1 MIWISLVV
9 FLLLAAGVILLFG
22 LTPEDITNDVMRMLS
37 PKKTLREKVLL
48 AQGRKKSRRL
58 TQEILHI
65 RDALN
70 ATGKANSFS
79 WVCATSVIMMVAGCI
94 VSVMIGNLFLIP
106 VAAVVFAAI
115 PFAAAAKSIADYDK
129 QVREELETA
138 LSIITTSYIRTDDIV
153 NAVRENLAY
162 LKPPITDVFTAF
174 VSDALYVSSDTKR
187 ALRNMKEKIDNE
199 IFREWCEALIGCQ
212 DDRVLKDTLLPIV
225 GKLTDVRIVNN
236 ELATM
241 LGEVRNEYWTMVMM
255 VIGNIPLMYMLNR
268 DWFHSLIF
276 TIPGKVTLALVG
288 AVVVV
293 TSVLMMRYTKP
304 VEYKR

>member
-79 WVCATSVIMMVAGCI
+79 WVCAASVIMMVAGCI

-115 PFAAAAKSIADYDK
+115 PFAVAAKSIADYDK

-153 NAVRENLAY
+153 NAVRENLTY

-276 TIPGKVTLALVG
+276 TIPGKITLALVG

>member
-1 MIWISLVV
+1 
-9 FLLLAAGVILLFG
+9 
-22 LTPEDITNDVMRMLS
+22 
-37 PKKTLREKVLL
+37 
-48 AQGRKKSRRL
+48 
-58 TQEILHI
+58 
-65 RDALN
+65 
-70 ATGKANSFS
+70 
-79 WVCATSVIMMVAGCI
+79 
-94 VSVMIGNLFLIP
+94 
-106 VAAVVFAAI
+106 
-115 PFAAAAKSIADYDK
+115 
-129 QVREELETA
+129 
-138 LSIITTSYIRTDDIV
+138 
-153 NAVRENLAY
+153 
-162 LKPPITDVFTAF
+162 
-174 VSDALYVSSDTKR
+174 
-187 ALRNMKEKIDNE
+187 
-199 IFREWCEALIGCQ
+199 
-212 DDRVLKDTLLPIV
+212 VLKDTLLPIV